1 MCLCELIPQN
11 KIDKVMEGLP
21 YDEDPTAVMKGIEHL
36 TAFTPAPVLRL
47 AWLFCYVADDDEDS
61 QTPYAK
67 SHVFVASVEHL
78 LGWLLKWF
86 QRTNTNAIITESL
99 SRLDHDR
106 VGVWL
111 LCFLYS
117 PEWRDAM
124 VWLGKRI
131 GGSVELVEGTGVGEG
146 LSHKRSQKQT
156 WPT

>member
-11 KIDKVMEGLP
+11 QIDKVMEGLP
-21 YDEDPTAVMKGIEHL
+21 YDEDPTAVMKGIEQL

-47 AWLFCYVADDDEDS
+47 TWHFCYVADDDEDS

-67 SHVFVASVEHL
+67 SHVFVASVQHL

-106 VGVWL
+106 VGVSS
-111 LCFLYS
+111 LCFLQ
-117 PEWRDAM
+117 PR
-124 VWLGKRI
+124 KRI